1 MYRLLLLW
9 CLCCQATAQESL
21 VVGWVDWQPFS
32 YRNEQQQLRGLDVE
46 LLNAIFLRAGYQ
58 AKFSEMPWAR
68 VLHELKFGTVQL
80 AMSANI
86 TAERQQYA
94 RFSHPYRE
102 EETAIVIRRQ
112 DADRWRGI
120 TTLEQL
126 INTPDFHIGVL
137 KGFDYGNTFRQLMAR
152 PELQPRLQMRL
163 RLDQLLKMLQGGRIQ
178 GFILDPHGLQ
188 EWQSKDGVQ
197 DKLYILLHIEQTP
210 VHLMLSKE
218 STTEAQL
225 QRINQAI
232 DQLKQSPDYQ
242 QILDRYQFRSLH
254 SQENTH
260 K

>member
-1 MYRLLLLW
+1 M
-9 CLCCQATAQESL
+9 
-21 VVGWVDWQPFS
+21 VVGWVNWQPFS
-32 YRNEQQQLRGLDVE
+32 YRNEQQQISGLDVE
-46 LLNAIFLRAGYQ
+46 LLNAIFQRANYQ

-86 TAERQQYA
+86 TTERQQYA

-112 DADRWRGI
+112 DVERWRGI

-152 PELQPRLQMRL
+152 PELQSRLQMRL
-163 RLDQLLKMLQGGRIQ
+163 RLEQLLKMLQGGRIQ

-188 EWQSKDGVQ
+188 EWRHKDELQ
-197 DKLYILLHIEQTP
+197 DGLHILLRIELTP
-210 VHLMLSKE
+210 VHLMLSKK
-218 STTEAQL
+218 STTETQL
-225 QRINQAI
+225 QQINLAI
-232 DQLKQSPDYQ
+232 EQLKQSPDYQ
-242 QILDRYQFRSLH
+242 QILDRYQFKSLH
-254 SQENTH
+254 P
-260 K
+260 

>member
-1 MYRLLLLW
+1 M
-9 CLCCQATAQESL
+9 
-21 VVGWVDWQPFS
+21 VVGWVNWQPFS
-32 YRNEQQQLRGLDVE
+32 YRNEQQQISGLDVE
-46 LLNAIFLRAGYQ
+46 LLNAIFQRANYQ

-86 TAERQQYA
+86 TTERQQYA

-112 DADRWRGI
+112 DAERWRGI

-152 PELQPRLQMRL
+152 PELQSRLQMRL
-163 RLDQLLKMLQGGRIQ
+163 RLEQLLKMLQGGRIQ

-188 EWQSKDGVQ
+188 EWRHKDELQ
-197 DKLYILLHIEQTP
+197 DGLHILLRIELTP
-210 VHLMLSKE
+210 VHLMLSKK
-218 STTEAQL
+218 STTETQL
-225 QRINQAI
+225 QQINLAI
-232 DQLKQSPDYQ
+232 EQLKQSPDYK
-242 QILDRYQFRSLH
+242 QILDRYQFKSLH
-254 SQENTH
+254 P
-260 K
+260 

>member
-21 VVGWVDWQPFS
+21 VVGWVNWQPFS
-32 YRNEQQQLRGLDVE
+32 YRNEQQQIRGLDID
-46 LLNAIFLRAGYQ
+46 LLNAIFQRANYQ
-58 AKFSEMPWAR
+58 ATFTEMPWAR

-86 TAERQQYA
+86 TTERQQYA

-112 DADRWRGI
+112 DAERWGGI
-120 TTLEQL
+120 TTLDQL

-163 RLDQLLKMLQGGRIQ
+163 RLEQLLKMLQGGRIQ

-188 EWQSKDGVQ
+188 EWTNKDELR
-197 DKLYILLHIEQTP
+197 DELHILLRIELTP
-210 VHLMLSKE
+210 VHLMLSKK

-225 QRINQAI
+225 QRINLAI
-232 DQLKQSPDYQ
+232 EQLKQSPDYQ
-242 QILDRYQFRSLH
+242 QILVRYQFGSLH
-254 SQENTH
+254 P
-260 K
+260 

>member
-21 VVGWVDWQPFS
+21 VVGWVNWQPFS
-32 YRNEQQQLRGLDVE
+32 YRNEQQQISGLDVE
-46 LLNAIFLRAGYQ
+46 LLNAIFQRANYQ

-86 TAERQQYA
+86 TTERQQYA

-112 DADRWRGI
+112 DAERWRGI

-152 PELQPRLQMRL
+152 PELQSRLQMRL
-163 RLDQLLKMLQGGRIQ
+163 RLEQLLKMLQGGRIQ

-188 EWQSKDGVQ
+188 EWRHKDELQ
-197 DKLYILLHIEQTP
+197 DGLHILLRIELTP
-210 VHLMLSKE
+210 VHLMLSKK
-218 STTEAQL
+218 STTETQL
-225 QRINQAI
+225 QQINLAI
-232 DQLKQSPDYQ
+232 EQLKQSPDYQ
-242 QILDRYQFRSLH
+242 QILDRHQFKSLH
-254 SQENTH
+254 P
-260 K
+260 

>member
-1 MYRLLLLW
+1 M
-9 CLCCQATAQESL
+9 
-21 VVGWVDWQPFS
+21 GWVDWQPFS

-58 AKFSEMPWAR
+58 ARFSEMPWAR

-112 DADRWRGI
+112 DAERWRGI

-163 RLDQLLKMLQGGRIQ
+163 RLDQLLKMLQGDGSRGLFWIPMDCRSGRVRMACRTSCI
-178 GFILDPHGLQ
+178 FCCISNRHRF
-188 EWQSKDGVQ
+188 
-197 DKLYILLHIEQTP
+197 T
-210 VHLMLSKE
+210 
-218 STTEAQL
+218 
-225 QRINQAI
+225 
-232 DQLKQSPDYQ
+232 
-242 QILDRYQFRSLH
+242 
-254 SQENTH
+254 
-260 K
+260 

>member
-1 MYRLLLLW
+1 M
-9 CLCCQATAQESL
+9 
-21 VVGWVDWQPFS
+21 GWVDWQPFS
-32 YRNEQQQLRGLDVE
+32 YRNEQQQIRGLDVE

-102 EETAIVIRRQ
+102 EETVIVVRRQ
-112 DADRWRGI
+112 DAERWRGI

-126 INTPDFHIGVL
+126 VDTPDFHIGVL
-137 KGFDYGNTFRQLMAR
+137 KGFDYGNTFRKLMAR

-163 RLDQLLKMLQGGRIQ
+163 RLEQLLKMLQGGRIQ
-178 GFILDPHGLQ
+178 GFILDPNGLQ
-188 EWQSKDGVQ
+188 EWQGQNEVQ
-197 DKLYILLHIEQTP
+197 NKLHILLRIELTP
-210 VHLMLSKE
+210 VHLILSKE
-218 STTEAQL
+218 STTETQL

-232 DQLKQSPDYQ
+232 DQLKQSPDYR
-242 QILDRYQFRSLH
+242 QILDRYRFSPQHPSAPQH
-254 SQENTH
+254 Q
-260 K
+260 

>member
-1 MYRLLLLW
+1 M
-9 CLCCQATAQESL
+9 
-21 VVGWVDWQPFS
+21 GWVDWQPFS

-58 AKFSEMPWAR
+58 AKFNEMPWAR

-80 AMSANI
+80 TMSANI

-102 EETAIVIRRQ
+102 EETAIIIRRQ
-112 DADRWRGI
+112 DAERWRGI

-126 INTPDFHIGVL
+126 INTPNFHIGVL
-137 KGFDYGNTFRQLMAR
+137 KGFDYGTTFRQLMAR

-188 EWQSKDGVQ
+188 GWQ
-197 DKLYILLHIEQTP
+197 DKDEAQDQLHTLLRIEVTQ

>member
-1 MYRLLLLW
+1 M
-9 CLCCQATAQESL
+9 
-21 VVGWVDWQPFS
+21 GWVDWQPFS

-58 AKFSEMPWAR
+58 AKFNEMPWAR

-80 AMSANI
+80 TMSANI

-102 EETAIVIRRQ
+102 EETAIIIRRQ
-112 DADRWRGI
+112 DAERWRGI

-188 EWQSKDGVQ
+188 GWQGKDEAQ
-197 DKLYILLHIEQTP
+197 DQLYTLLRIEVTP

>member
-80 AMSANI
+80 TMSANI

-102 EETAIVIRRQ
+102 EETAIIIRRQ
-112 DADRWRGI
+112 DAERWRGI

-188 EWQSKDGVQ
+188 GWQ
-197 DKLYILLHIEQTP
+197 DKDEAQAQPHTLLHIEQTP